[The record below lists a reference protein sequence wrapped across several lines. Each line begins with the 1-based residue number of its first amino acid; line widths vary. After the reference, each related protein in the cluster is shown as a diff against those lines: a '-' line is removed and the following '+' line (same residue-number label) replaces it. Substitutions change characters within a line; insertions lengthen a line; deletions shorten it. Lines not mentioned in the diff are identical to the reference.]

1 MLVRR
6 RGLAAA
12 TLCVAFATRA
22 QAKDYPTHPV
32 RIVSDSATTR
42 RACDRSAGSD
52 VAVTSRKA
60 IARDPLSSW
69 TRSGGTIS
77 PPDTLDLGAGFLD
90 RNGCSVPRA

>member
-42 RACDRSAGSD
+42 RACDRSVGSD
-52 VAVTSRKA
+52 VAVTSRKSNRPRPA
-60 IARDPLSSW
+60 VVMDAKWRHHLAARY
-69 TRSGGTIS
+69 
-77 PPDTLDLGAGFLD
+77 A
-90 RNGCSVPRA
+90 